1 MVFQPILVISLRH
14 TFYVGGG
21 VGYDDVDEEMDLS
34 EANILV
40 SEVSKLSAGAGICRG
55 P

>member
-21 VGYDDVDEEMDLS
+21 GGYDDVDEEMDLS
-34 EANILV
+34 EANIPA
-40 SEVSKLSAGAGICRG
+40 SEASRLSAGARILRG